1 METIPLDR
9 GRQYL
14 SSSGRI
20 ITQEEYDAIMSEI
33 SNMGTGLEDAEQTR
47 QIEERVRKLEFYLL
61 MLVGFVLIF
70 FMLSR
75 IG

>member
-1 METIPLDR
+1 
-9 GRQYL
+9 
-14 SSSGRI
+14 
-20 ITQEEYDAIMSEI
+20 
-33 SNMGTGLEDAEQTR
+33 MGTGLEDAEQTR